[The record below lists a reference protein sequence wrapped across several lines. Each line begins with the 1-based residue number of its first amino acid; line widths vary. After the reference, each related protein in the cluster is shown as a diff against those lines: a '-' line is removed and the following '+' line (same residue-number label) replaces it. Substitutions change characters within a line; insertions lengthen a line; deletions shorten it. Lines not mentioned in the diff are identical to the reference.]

1 MTKRASEPDLIA
13 WAVEWHSRNL
23 LDGERR
29 KLCWNQEQ
37 GPGEYRLFSTRR
49 RCLSYINETYG
60 YIRDTINL
68 RGEPHGWRLP
78 RAMRVEVRR
87 IG

>member
-1 MTKRASEPDLIA
+1 MKPAAKPDLIA
-13 WAVEWHSRNL
+13 WAVECHSRNR

-29 KLCWNQEQ
+29 GLCWNPEQ

-49 RCLSYINETYG
+49 KCLAYINERYG
-60 YIRDTINL
+60 YIRDRADL
-68 RGEPHGWRLP
+68 RREPHGWRLP